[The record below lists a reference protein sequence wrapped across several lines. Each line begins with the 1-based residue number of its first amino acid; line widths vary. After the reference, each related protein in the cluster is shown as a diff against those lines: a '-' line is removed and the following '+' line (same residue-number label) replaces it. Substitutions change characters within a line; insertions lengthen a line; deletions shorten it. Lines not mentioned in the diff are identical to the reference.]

1 MSDTLRKQR
10 EEQKAKL
17 QKLAVARRLRNAPSI
32 GRVIKTQ
39 TPEEVAAELLP
50 PSSVGA
56 VTQVETPDGV
66 VLAQRGEGEVRAD
79 RAGNTVDSPG
89 RMNFLNGAANLKDAL
104 TTYNNA
110 DVAKRPNVPL
120 YYEGTNEPV
129 VVGGEQRFSTA
140 PAPTKSTET
149 NAQLLKDKEAFEAP
163 FKQKELPVPGADRS
177 GYSGIN
183 TRVTGAYGT
192 AVGGAREF
200 NPTPLSYEQRMGL
213 APLPPEVQKS
223 RDALVGG
230 PTLPPGM
237 EMKNGKLRAY
247 EKDPV
252 KDQLVRNEQDALD
265 RALKAKQAANKKG

>member
-10 EEQKAKL
+10 DERKAQL
-17 QKLAVARRLRNAPSI
+17 QKLAAERRLRSAPPV

-50 PSSVGA
+50 PSSIGV
-56 VTQVETPDGV
+56 VTQIKAPDGV

-79 RAGNTVDSPG
+79 RAGNTVDFPG
-89 RMNFLNGAANLKDAL
+89 RMNFLNGATNLKDAL

-129 VVGGEQRFSTA
+129 VVRGEQRFTTA

-149 NAQLLKDKEAFEAP
+149 NAQFLKDKKAFEAP
-163 FKQKELPVPGADRS
+163 FKQKEMPAPGADR
-177 GYSGIN
+177 SGIN

-200 NPTPLSYEQRMGL
+200 TPTPLSYEQRMGL

-237 EMKNGKLRAY
+237 EMKDGKLRAY
-247 EKDPV
+247 EKDPI
-252 KDQLVRNEQDALD
+252 KDQLVKNDQDPLD
-265 RALKAKQAANKKG
+265 RALKAKQAANTKG